1 MSILEIKSPL
11 LISKFK
17 PHDLLKNKLLELI
30 EISPGDRLIDGNSDI
45 SKTDWNVP
53 KNVPRDYLNIFEK
66 PIIEHLKENYSKI
79 GITDFNIHNFWFQQ
93 YTKNSNHVW
102 HSHGNAHYTNV
113 YYLELPEGTPRT
125 ELLNPMNLEES
136 FFVDV
141 QEGDI
146 ISFPA
151 FVFHRSTN
159 VQVDSRKTVIS
170 FNSSFLDVEGKFTN
184 D

>member
-79 GITDFNIHNFWFQQ
+79 GITDFNIHNFWFKQ
-93 YTKNSNHVW
+93 
-102 HSHGNAHYTNV
+102 
-113 YYLELPEGTPRT
+113 
-125 ELLNPMNLEES
+125 
-136 FFVDV
+136 
-141 QEGDI
+141 
-146 ISFPA
+146 
-151 FVFHRSTN
+151 
-159 VQVDSRKTVIS
+159 
-170 FNSSFLDVEGKFTN
+170 
-184 D
+184 